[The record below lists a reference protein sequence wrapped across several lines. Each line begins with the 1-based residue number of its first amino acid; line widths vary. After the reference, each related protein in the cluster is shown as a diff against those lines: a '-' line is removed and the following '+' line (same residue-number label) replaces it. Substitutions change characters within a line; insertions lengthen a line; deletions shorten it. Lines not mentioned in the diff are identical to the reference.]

1 MNKNLEVNKTLK
13 INAGIEKVWDAIT
26 DPEKIKIYFFGTE
39 VVTDWKVGHPVVFQ
53 GEFDGKK
60 YKDKGNILAV
70 KPMNLIQYNYW
81 SGFSGLED
89 NIENYSIVT
98 YRLREDQGYTI
109 LELTQKGFAND
120 QALEHAQNGWEMVLK
135 GMKDLVEKG

>member
-1 MNKNLEVNKTLK
+1 MNKNLEVNKTLE

-39 VVTDWKVGHPVVFQ
+39 VVTAWKVGNCIVFQ

-60 YKDKGNILAV
+60 YKDKGNILSLI
-70 KPMNLIQYNYW
+70 PMNLIQYNYW

-98 YRLREDQGYTI
+98 YHLREDQGHTI